1 MAELVLNGD
10 CTSVDLGPFNP
21 ARFTKPASRSGRG
34 RKRGD
39 VDVGEQW

>member
-1 MAELVLNGD
+1 MAELVLDGE

-21 ARFTKPASRSGRG
+21 IRFTKPTSHGGRG